1 MSINYNKRPKQT
13 PWREWI
19 RLHVQCWFTHANVQ
33 HFFNEAIKFAATF
46 RDDVKLFD
54 EAFRHFT
61 IVLEVVMFVN

>member
-1 MSINYNKRPKQT
+1 MRTS
-13 PWREWI
+13 
-19 RLHVQCWFTHANVQ
+19 LFTHANVQ

-46 RDDVKLFD
+46 RDEVKLLD

>member
-1 MSINYNKRPKQT
+1 M
-13 PWREWI
+13 
-19 RLHVQCWFTHANVQ
+19 NVQ

-46 RDDVKLFD
+46 RDDVKLLD

>member
-1 MSINYNKRPKQT
+1 MQIGKGTRSLGADG
-13 PWREWI
+13 I

-33 HFFNEAIKFAATF
+33 HFFNEAIKFAAIF
-46 RDDVKLFD
+46 RDDVKLLD